1 MPVSGPLGYGGEQ
14 PHPTKHSFLAYQN
27 QPGNPPGFVVEAEL
41 PETVC
46 GRIQGQG
53 FQRVFGGVW
62 TSHHVTYSLVLTVD
76 GYLLQGLGRAFG
88 DWLGAR
94 TPQW

>member
-1 MPVSGPLGYGGEQ
+1 MGVSSHIQ
-14 PHPTKHSFLAYQN
+14 PSILSWLTRISRAILR
-27 QPGNPPGFVVEAEL
+27 GFVVEAEL

-53 FQRVFGGVW
+53 FQRVFGGAW

>member
-1 MPVSGPLGYGGEQ
+1 MGVSSHIQ
-14 PHPTKHSFLAYQN
+14 PSILSWLTRISWTILR
-27 QPGNPPGFVVEAEL
+27 GFVVEVEL

-53 FQRVFGGVW
+53 SQRVFGVSW

-76 GYLLQGLGRAFG
+76 GCLLQGLGRAFG

-94 TPQW
+94 TPLW